1 MLNEFASPLY
11 EGKKKK
17 QNDLCISGYIA
28 LVSSKCLPPSKHVSR
43 FARYGSWTDLRRPT
57 FGKDWSRVS
66 GASATE
72 KKRRLLCSTHQSNFL
87 LVDHQTVAAI
97 R

>member
-57 FGKDWSRVS
+57 FAKDWSRVS

-72 KKRRLLCSTHQSNFL
+72 KKGGFCAAPTNPISCWSTTKPWQ
-87 LVDHQTVAAI
+87 Q
-97 R
+97 